1 MFIEIERDILHDGLS
16 KSVPITEK
24 KSTLPILSHVLF
36 NAHDSTLQLTATD
49 LSVGLRLIYDCNVNE
64 SGMLAIPGKK
74 LSEIIRELPSG
85 LVSMQSLDSGRI
97 KILSGNSQFE
107 LAGMDASDYPAF
119 SGMEGV
125 ETGSI
130 QAEKLLYM
138 IDKTL
143 FASSNDESRF
153 NLNGVLF
160 EQNDQVIRLV
170 ATDGHRLAL
179 IDEDL
184 GMSVPARVLAPKR
197 GLLELRRMLENIEG
211 AIELGFEQK
220 NMCIKNE
227 HFVMTI
233 RLIDGDY
240 PDYRKVIPET
250 GEKRLKSDR
259 TKLLQTLRRVAI
271 LTSERNKGV
280 DVIINSGRIEITA
293 VHPDLG
299 AAKDELEVDYEGD
312 SISLLIN
319 VAYFIESLSAVDTDT
334 VSLEFHREG
343 APIVIRPEP
352 AKTYFNLVM
361 PMRR

>member
-1 MFIEIERDILHDGLS
+1 MFIEIERDVLHDALS
-16 KSVPITEK
+16 KSVPISEK

-36 NAHDSTLQLTATD
+36 SAHDSALQLTATD
-49 LSVGLRLIYDCNVNE
+49 LSVGLRLMYDCNVNE
-64 SGMLAIPGKK
+64 PGMLAIPGRK
-74 LSEIIRELPSG
+74 LSEIIRELPPG
-85 LVSMQSLDSGRI
+85 LISMQSSDIGRI

-119 SGMEGV
+119 SDVEGV

-130 QAEKLLYM
+130 QAERLLYM

-160 EQNDQVIRLV
+160 EQKEQAIRLV

-184 GMSVPARVLAPKR
+184 GMSVPFRVLAPKR

-220 NMCIKNE
+220 NMCIKGE
-227 HFVMTI
+227 HFLMTI

-240 PDYRKVIPET
+240 PDYQKVIPQA
-250 GEKRLKSDR
+250 GEKKLKSDR
-259 TKLLQTLRRVAI
+259 SKLLQTLRRVAI

-280 DVIINSGRIEITA
+280 DVIINSGKIEITA

-299 AAKDELEVDYEGD
+299 TAKDELEVEYEGEAF
-312 SISLLIN
+312 SLLIN
-319 VAYFIESLSAVDTDT
+319 VGYFIESLGAVDTENI
-334 VSLEFHREG
+334 SLEFHREG

>member
-1 MFIEIERDILHDGLS
+1 MFIEIERDVLHDGLS

-36 NAHDSTLQLTATD
+36 SAEDPTLQLTATD
-49 LSVGLRLIYDCNVNE
+49 LSVGLRLIHACTVKE
-64 SGMLAIPGKK
+64 GGMLAIPGKK
-74 LSEIIRELPSG
+74 VSEIVRELPSG
-85 LVSMQSLDSGRI
+85 PVSMESSATGRI
-97 KILSGNSQFE
+97 KIVAGKSEFE

-119 SGMEGV
+119 SGAEGV
-125 ETGSI
+125 ETAGI

-160 EQNDQVIRLV
+160 EQHQQVIRLV

-184 GMSVPARVLAPKR
+184 GISVPSKVLVPKR
-197 GLLELRRMLENIEG
+197 GLLELKRMLENVNG
-211 AIELGFEQK
+211 NVELGFEQK
-220 NMCIKNE
+220 NMCVKSE
-227 HFVMTI
+227 HFIMTL

-240 PDYRKVIPET
+240 PDYRKVIPES
-250 GEKRLKSDR
+250 GDRVLKSDR
-259 TKLLQTLRRVAI
+259 SRLLYALRRVAT
-271 LTSERNKGV
+271 LTSDRNKGV
-280 DVIINSGRIEITA
+280 DVIINSGKIEITA

-299 AAKDELEVDYEGD
+299 TAKDELDVEYEGEPF
-312 SISLLIN
+312 SLLIN
-319 VAYFIESLSAVDTDT
+319 VGYFIDSLNAVDTEQIR
-334 VSLEFHREG
+334 LEFHKEG
-343 APIVIRPEP
+343 SPMVIRPEP
-352 AKTYFNLVM
+352 NKDYFNLVM